1 MFLFTSRYFSFLSKL
16 NPNNLDLYLL
26 SIFLAGILSYL
37 LLAGISDAIYYFLL
51 YPDLSLLLYMPIH
64 PRILWV
70 YKLLEIILSKNLFL
84 SVGLVVAFGFR
95 LWFRRPF
102 SLLSCS
108 HYPFLHFLFY
118 PHRYWHI
125 SHIAAGTFYKT

>member
-16 NPNNLDLYLL
+16 NPNDLDLYLL

-51 YPDLSLLLYMPIH
+51 CPDLFLLLYMPIH

-70 YKLLEIILSKNLFL
+70 
-84 SVGLVVAFGFR
+84 
-95 LWFRRPF
+95 
-102 SLLSCS
+102 
-108 HYPFLHFLFY
+108 
-118 PHRYWHI
+118 
-125 SHIAAGTFYKT
+125 